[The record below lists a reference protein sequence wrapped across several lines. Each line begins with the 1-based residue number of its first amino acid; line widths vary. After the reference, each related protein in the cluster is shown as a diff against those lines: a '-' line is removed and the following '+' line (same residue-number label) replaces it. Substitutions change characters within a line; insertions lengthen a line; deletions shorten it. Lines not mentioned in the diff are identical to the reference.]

1 MQNLSLLL
9 NETFINQTNV
19 EIITLSLYFFNSLSK
34 FLRIMPLC
42 ILSIQEHEFMI
53 ALQGLITPPQ
63 LVLVITQCPFSVP
76 GKEMQWLLRPEK

>member
-1 MQNLSLLL
+1 MRKYGISNGCIRGLMPNLIKKSWTVS
-9 NETFINQTNV
+9 NGN
-19 EIITLSLYFFNSLSK
+19 
-34 FLRIMPLC
+34 
-42 ILSIQEHEFMI
+42 SIQEHEFMI

>member
-1 MQNLSLLL
+1 MMKNSKLKFSEYMQNISRFKSFRRFVL
-9 NETFINQTNV
+9 IV
-19 EIITLSLYFFNSLSK
+19 
-34 FLRIMPLC
+34 
-42 ILSIQEHEFMI
+42 HEFMI

>member
-1 MQNLSLLL
+1 MPISNRCISGLMPNLIKKSWTVS
-9 NETFINQTNV
+9 NGN
-19 EIITLSLYFFNSLSK
+19 
-34 FLRIMPLC
+34 
-42 ILSIQEHEFMI
+42 SIQEHEFMI

>member
-1 MQNLSLLL
+1 MGRLVDESFVPSTQQPSV
-9 NETFINQTNV
+9 FILKIVGFQD
-19 EIITLSLYFFNSLSK
+19 
-34 FLRIMPLC
+34 
-42 ILSIQEHEFMI
+42 HEFMI

>member
-1 MQNLSLLL
+1 M
-9 NETFINQTNV
+9 
-19 EIITLSLYFFNSLSK
+19 K
-34 FLRIMPLC
+34 FLKIMPFSVV
-42 ILSIQEHEFMI
+42 SIQEHEFMI